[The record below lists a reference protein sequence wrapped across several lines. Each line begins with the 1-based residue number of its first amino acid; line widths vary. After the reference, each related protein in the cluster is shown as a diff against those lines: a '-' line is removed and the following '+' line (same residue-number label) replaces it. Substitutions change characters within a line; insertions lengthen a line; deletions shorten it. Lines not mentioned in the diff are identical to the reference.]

1 MKYFYPKSD
10 LGTPHFI
17 NKVLGCSEIDL
28 GYRSYVPLDEDD
40 FKDPTKDSMTEALNN
55 LLEVATSK
63 FTTLVVYP
71 VPEVGC
77 DPYKYNLN
85 HKRNTGSQL
94 VSLSF
99 PVEEYDERN
108 MFVINIFDEF
118 FKRNPQSFI
127 PVRLRPLFCERKG
140 QKMCVVIEDSTPLY
154 YDDDHLSDTGA
165 NIVVDEILNSLD
177 Y

>member
-1 MKYFYPKSD
+1 
-10 LGTPHFI
+10 
-17 NKVLGCSEIDL
+17 
-28 GYRSYVPLDEDD
+28 
-40 FKDPTKDSMTEALNN
+40 MTVALNN
-55 LLEVATSK
+55 LLEVASSK
-63 FTTLVVYP
+63 FTTLLVYP
-71 VPEVGC
+71 IPEVGC

-85 HKRNTGSQL
+85 HKKNTGSQL

-99 PVEEYDERN
+99 PVEEYDKRN

-118 FKRNPQSFI
+118 FKQNQQFFI
-127 PVRLRPLFCERKG
+127 PVRLRPAFCERKG
-140 QKMCVVIEDSTPLY
+140 QKMCVVIEDSIPLY